1 MHHTERGFIAHIE
14 RFLTLEK
21 KMISTPFFSGNRCCE
36 YTTGEGKYVPSKR
49 SQLFATLSSISLSIC
64 VLCEWWKTG
73 YSVQTVQHAKKSWG
87 RERERACV
95 AKAYAWRH
103 VSLCTLIVHF
113 QKKILYKIFIL
124 LTWELSAKH
133 ILRFKK
139 NTLNSCE
146 AHLQAKN
153 KCWPKKIYI

>member
-1 MHHTERGFIAHIE
+1 MFNRLKCFTREKYPQNSFSHLSNPNNLRMHHTERGFIAHIE

-21 KMISTPFFSGNRCCE
+21 KMISTPFFSGNRWCE

-87 RERERACV
+87 RERESVRGESIRV
-95 AKAYAWRH
+95 KTRVTVH
-103 VSLCTLIVHF
+103 VNCPF
-113 QKKILYKIFIL
+113 P
-124 LTWELSAKH
+124 
-133 ILRFKK
+133 KK
-139 NTLNSCE
+139 NS
-146 AHLQAKN
+146 
-153 KCWPKKIYI
+153 I